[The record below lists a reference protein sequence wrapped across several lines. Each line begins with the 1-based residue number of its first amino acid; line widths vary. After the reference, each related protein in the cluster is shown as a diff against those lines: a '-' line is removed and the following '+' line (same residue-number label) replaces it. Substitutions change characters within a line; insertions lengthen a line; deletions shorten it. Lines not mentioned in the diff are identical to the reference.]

1 MGESR
6 NTYTVLV
13 GRPEGKRPLGRR
25 RRRRWEDNIK
35 NGFEGEI
42 VRNGNIKTVNLSFEK
57 VRKFKYLGATVT
69 NINGTRDEIKRRI
82 NIRLRW
88 AGHVARTGNTRN
100 AYRMFVWRTDGKR
113 PSGRPRLRWE
123 DNIKMDLREVG
134 YDGRDWINLA
144 EDRDRWRAYVR
155 AAMNL
160 KAISTTLTMKA
171 FVMFFVAMSVVA
183 AVCLAMPSPG
193 EPKVEEFS
201 ESLRGFHWCSQ
212 TVLARARRS
221 PMPGDKDKPRAH
233 VGAKINE
240 ESGVGVKA
248 QVNGRGTLYE
258 SDDGRSR
265 VNVEGQW
272 SKVLDGPQRGKPQ
285 HKAGISWEWDS
296 D

>member
-1 MGESR
+1 MQIVHGNLLEFPH
-6 NTYTVLV
+6 VFLV
-13 GRPEGKRPLGRR
+13 SQVIYIRHRLHTSSIIPEELHFSP
-25 RRRRWEDNIK
+25 
-35 NGFEGEI
+35 
-42 VRNGNIKTVNLSFEK
+42 
-57 VRKFKYLGATVT
+57 A
-69 NINGTRDEIKRRI
+69 
-82 NIRLRW
+82 
-88 AGHVARTGNTRN
+88 
-100 AYRMFVWRTDGKR
+100 
-113 PSGRPRLRWE
+113 
-123 DNIKMDLREVG
+123 
-134 YDGRDWINLA
+134 LA
-144 EDRDRWRAYVR
+144 ASS
-155 AAMNL
+155 
-160 KAISTTLTMKA
+160 KHTLTMKA

-201 ESLRGFHWCSQ
+201 E